1 MAITYVIKFDVK
13 PDQRERFLSL
23 LTEVLDAMR
32 AEAMFH
38 EAVLHRDPA
47 SENRFMLYETWESHD
62 DVLEVQI
69 KRPYREAW
77 HAALPDLLEGPRDI
91 SIWEPM
97 RIDRRR

>member
-1 MAITYVIKFDVK
+1 MPITYVIKFDVK
-13 PDQRERFLSL
+13 PDKRGLFLSL
-23 LTEVLDAMR
+23 LTEVLYAMR
-32 AEAMFH
+32 AEPMFH

-77 HAALPDLLEGPRDI
+77 HAALPDLLEAPRDI